1 MADFSQLAKL
11 DVVATKQV
19 EFVLDVVPG
28 SPKLFCANATD
39 ANKRFLDL
47 KLKLATK
54 SNAKKRQLAA
64 GKITSSFMSDDRDE
78 DRVAFAQTV
87 IVGWDGVK
95 NAKGE
100 PVAFTQEECL
110 AFLNALPDW
119 LFDEIRNFCKNPVN
133 FVDLPDDLAG
143 VAGN

>member
-100 PVAFTQEECL
+100 LDIARAQSEL
-110 AFLNALPDW
+110 AVMAAQIAAL
-119 LFDEIRNFCKNPVN
+119 RKYRQKK
-133 FVDLPDDLAG
+133 
-143 VAGN
+143 